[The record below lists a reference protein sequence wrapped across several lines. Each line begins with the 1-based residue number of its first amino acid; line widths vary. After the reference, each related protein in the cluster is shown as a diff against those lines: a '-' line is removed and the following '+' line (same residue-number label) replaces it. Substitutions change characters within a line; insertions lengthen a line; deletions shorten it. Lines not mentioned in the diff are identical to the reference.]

1 MRTGLAVVIICIKE
15 FDFLRMTILLVSTA
29 LIKWQRM
36 LSNNF
41 YVKGDF
47 QLCKKYL
54 CFVKHGRFLFCKLVL
69 F

>member
-1 MRTGLAVVIICIKE
+1 MRTDLAVVIICIKE

-29 LIKWQRM
+29 LVKWKRM

-41 YVKGDF
+41 NVNGDF

-54 CFVKHGRFLFCKLVL
+54 YFVKHGRFLFHKLVL